1 MLLHQGKRLGA
12 FIAIVIGFQVAGVYA
27 ASSDALDPPAL
38 YLSWQRDP
46 TTTMTVQWHT
56 LDEAPTRLQFRTTN
70 APNWRAAS
78 GTSTTLPK
86 SQRDVHTIELTGLS
100 PRTDYEFRFGEGG
113 RIFKFRTMPRDLTEP
128 VRFISGGDVYHQ
140 REWMDLMNKLAANLD
155 PAFVVI
161 GGDLAYSFERANT
174 PENMERWDAYF
185 DSWKKQAVT
194 PDGRLIPMLV
204 TIGNHEVQGFYGQ
217 TPAQA
222 AAYYAL
228 FAMPGSR
235 GYNVLDFGNYMS
247 LILLDSDHTRP
258 VEGEQTAWLKKTL
271 ADRRRVPHVF
281 PVYHVPAY
289 PSFRSYDEGESGKIS
304 ARIREQWC
312 PLFDKY
318 GVNLAFEN
326 HDHTFKRTHPI
337 RAGKIDP
344 RGVVYLGDGAWG
356 VGVRKPDPAPR
367 WYIARA
373 DAIRHFYLVT
383 LHREARH
390 VMAVD
395 ELGRIIDEVYQ
406 RVGK

>member
-1 MLLHQGKRLGA
+1 MLLHHGKSLGA
-12 FIAIVIGFQVAGVYA
+12 FIAMVVGFQVAGVHT
-27 ASSDALDPPAL
+27 ASSDVLDPPAL

-46 TTTMTVQWHT
+46 ATTMTVQWHT

-78 GTSTTLPK
+78 GTSVPLPQ

-113 RIFKFRTMPRDLTEP
+113 RIFKFRTMPRNLTEP
-128 VRFISGGDVYHQ
+128 VRFVAGGDVYHQ
-140 REWMDLMNKLAANLD
+140 RDWMDLMNKLSANLD

-161 GGDLAYSFERANT
+161 GGDLAYSFERAQT
-174 PENMERWDAYF
+174 TERMERWDAYF
-185 DSWKKQAVT
+185 DSWKKHAVT

-235 GYNVLDFGNYMS
+235 GYNVLDFGKYMS

-258 VEGEQTAWLKKTL
+258 VEGEQTAWLNKTL
-271 ADRRRVPHVF
+271 SDRRRVPHVF

-289 PSFRSYDEGESGKIS
+289 PSLRSYDEGDSGKIS
-304 ARIREQWC
+304 ARIREHWC

-356 VGVRKPDPAPR
+356 VSVRKPETDPR

-383 LHREARH
+383 LYREARH